1 MAIIA
6 QLPSVEVVVLRD
18 GSAITEYDDP
28 NGDAIEGS
36 VSKIL
41 ESVAGGQISMRVS
54 IKPLFDM
61 ISDALLVE
69 ILYEGKKCKGY
80 MVSNKYL
87 PNGRNFTWTRR
98 DFPTLHFKSVGGSAD
113 LGLTSLPAD
122 EEILAI
128 FQQDEKKI
136 LPLEGEIVVKL
147 FTGVIEEDVTVNIQG
162 HEIRSTLRTRLPKKA
177 GGHSPFATYKFSL
190 RSYGMIST
198 YNVLVKTDMSSRQA
212 LSDLS

>member
-18 GSAITEYDDP
+18 GSVITEYDDP
-28 NGDAIEGS
+28 NDNAVEGS

-87 PNGRNFTWTRR
+87 PNGRNFTWIRR
-98 DFPTLHFKSVGGSAD
+98 DFPTHFKSVGGSAD

-128 FQQDEKKI
+128 LQQDEKKI

-147 FTGVIEEDVTVNIQG
+147 FTGVIEEDTTVNIRG
-162 HEIRSTLRTRLPKKA
+162 HEIRSRLRSRLPKKA
-177 GGHSPFATYKFSL
+177 GGRSPFATYKFSL
-190 RSYGMIST
+190 QSYGMISA
-198 YNVLVKTDMSSRQA
+198 YNV
-212 LSDLS
+212 

>member
-18 GSAITEYDDP
+18 GSVITEYDNP
-28 NGDAIEGS
+28 NGDAVEGS

-41 ESVAGGQISMRVS
+41 ESAPGGQISMRVL
-54 IKPLFDM
+54 IKPFFDM

-87 PNGRNFTWTRR
+87 PRCRNFTRTRR
-98 DFPTLHFKSVGGSAD
+98 DFPTLHFKSIEDSTN
-113 LGLTSLPAD
+113 LELTSLPTD
-122 EEILAI
+122 EETLAI
-128 FQQDEKKI
+128 VQHDAKKM

-147 FTGVIEEDVTVNIQG
+147 FTGVIKEEITMNAQG
-162 HEIRSTLRTRLPKKA
+162 HEIRSRFSKKA
-177 GGHSPFATYKFSL
+177 DGCSPFAIYKFSL
-190 RSYGMIST
+190 RSYGMVMATIFE
-198 YNVLVKTDMSSRQA
+198 
-212 LSDLS
+212 